1 MVKVASRSYGQFC
14 ALAFALDVVGE
25 RWTLLIIRELLNGP
39 RRYTDL
45 IEGLPG
51 ISTNLLS
58 DRLKSLEQMGVI
70 GRRVLP
76 PPAGSTVYELTPVG
90 MALEQSVVELG
101 RWGAQFLPGSLEGLA
116 LPSVGSMALAMK
128 AFFRPEAALAMDET
142 LELRL
147 GEEALQVQI
156 RQGVI
161 RTQQGA
167 GWRPNAVLAM
177 EMGVF
182 VALFAGQIRPEE
194 ALAGGLVQVVEGD
207 EGVLG
212 RFLAVCAVFRHE

>member
-1 MVKVASRSYGQFC
+1 MVKVLSRSYGQFC
-14 ALAFALDVVGE
+14 ALAYALDVVGE

-45 IEGLPG
+45 MEGLPG
-51 ISTNLLS
+51 ISTNLLA
-58 DRLKSLEQMGVI
+58 DRLRNLEEWGVI

-90 MALEQSVVELG
+90 MALERATVELG
-101 RWGAQFLPGSLEGLA
+101 RWGAQFLPPSLEGLA

-128 AFFRPEAALAMDET
+128 AFFRPEAALEMNET
-142 LELRL
+142 FELRL

-156 RQGVI
+156 REGVM

-167 GWRPNAVLAM
+167 GWRPDAILEM

-182 VALFAGQIRPEE
+182 VGLFAGQLRPDE
-194 ALAGGLVQVVEGD
+194 ALGAGLVRVVEGD
-207 EGVLG
+207 EGALG
-212 RFLAVCAVFRHE
+212 RYLRVCGLGRY